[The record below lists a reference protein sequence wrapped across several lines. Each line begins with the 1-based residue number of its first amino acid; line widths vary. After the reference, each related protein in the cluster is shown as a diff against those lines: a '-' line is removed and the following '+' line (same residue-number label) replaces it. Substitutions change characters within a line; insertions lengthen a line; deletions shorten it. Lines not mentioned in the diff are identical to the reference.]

1 MKNILFSC
9 LAIIS
14 ISLLIFIA
22 SCSPVDTSRS
32 DATDVENEYG
42 TTIKSL
48 EEKLDQLI
56 LSQSAS
62 NEAHQKEIERL
73 QAIILE
79 LKQQETS
86 STETSEDIVFTY
98 EVKNSN
104 AIITGYNGI
113 EEEIVIPS
121 HIDGYRVIAIS
132 DNCFS
137 SATVKSII
145 ISEGIES
152 IGWFAF
158 SNCTSLQSVTV
169 PDSIK
174 KIGHSAF
181 GDGGGRITIFC
192 HQNSFALSYAQS
204 YGITHTVI

>member
-1 MKNILFSC
+1 MKNLLFSC
-9 LAIIS
+9 LAVIMIL
-14 ISLLIFIA
+14 LLIFIA
-22 SCSPVDTSRS
+22 SCAPVDTAPSNTK
-32 DATDVENEYG
+32 DIEDEYA

-48 EEKLDQLI
+48 EEKLDQLL
-56 LSQSAS
+56 LSQSTS

-73 QAIILE
+73 QAIILD

-86 STETSEDIVFTY
+86 SAETSEEIVFTY

-104 AIITGYNGI
+104 ATITGYNGT

-137 SATVKSII
+137 STTVKSII

-158 SNCTSLQSVTV
+158 SNCTSLRSVTV
-169 PDSIK
+169 PNSIK

-181 GDGGGRITIFC
+181 GDSGGRITIFC

-204 YGITHTVI
+204 YGLTHTVI